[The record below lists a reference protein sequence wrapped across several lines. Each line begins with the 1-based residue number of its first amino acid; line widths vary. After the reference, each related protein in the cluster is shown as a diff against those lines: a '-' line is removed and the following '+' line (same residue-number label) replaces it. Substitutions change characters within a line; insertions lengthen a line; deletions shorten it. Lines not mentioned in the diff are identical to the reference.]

1 MPHSN
6 HLPPTDT
13 CPRTTQGV
21 LGRTPP
27 PLKGVSCPNARL
39 PFGLTLE
46 QWRRAADA
54 GWMGMRTDAVATWGR
69 RAAWKTTAALED

>member
-6 HLPPTDT
+6 RLPLTDT
-13 CPRTTQGV
+13 CPRTAPDV

-46 QWRRAADA
+46 QWQCAVEA
-54 GWMGMRTDAVATWGR
+54 GWMGMRTDAVARLGQ
-69 RAAWKTTAALED
+69 RAAWKTTDALKD